1 MRSPLRIVGSL
12 MAKFRVELEIDLDG
26 DLEQYANR
34 QGQSLPQS
42 MLNGYVKDQIALD
55 VADALRL
62 YGVNAQIQY
71 VSKINR

>member
-1 MRSPLRIVGSL
+1 

-26 DLEQYANR
+26 DLLQYVPILDSKSSVSKIN
-34 QGQSLPQS
+34 
-42 MLNGYVKDQIALD
+42 NYVKDQIALD

-71 VSKINR
+71 VSKINQ

>member
-1 MRSPLRIVGSL
+1 

-26 DLEQYANR
+26 DLLQYVNR
-34 QGQSLPQS
+34 QGQSLSQS
-42 MLNGYVKDQIALD
+42 MLNGHVKDQLSLD

-62 YGVNAQIQY
+62 YGVNAQVQY